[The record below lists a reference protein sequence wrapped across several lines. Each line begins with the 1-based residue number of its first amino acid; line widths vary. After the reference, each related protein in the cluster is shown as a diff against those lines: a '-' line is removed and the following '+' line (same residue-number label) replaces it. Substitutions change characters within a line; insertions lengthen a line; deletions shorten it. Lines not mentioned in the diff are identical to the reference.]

1 MALSNILRLRLKGN
15 AWCTVKEE
23 VNAVREYVKVENLRY
38 NDHILLQ
45 METDETLLGCRM
57 PSLTIQPLVNNAIR
71 HGFRKERQYLM
82 IRVEIFKEEDAI
94 RVRVTDDGSGMT
106 PEQLM
111 TLQEHMKEGKS
122 LEERA
127 EHGTGLVNL
136 ALRLRLNFGEKADI
150 EVESIEGSG
159 TQVEIFLEDLNENVE

>member
-1 MALSNILRLRLKGN
+1 MQI
-15 AWCTVKEE
+15 
-23 VNAVREYVKVENLRY
+23 
-38 NDHILLQ
+38 
-45 METDETLLGCRM
+45 ETDETLLSRRM

-71 HGFRKERQYLM
+71 HGFRRERQYLM
-82 IRVEIFKEEDAI
+82 IRVEIFKEEGSAI
-94 RVRVTDDGSGMT
+94 RIRVTDDGGGMT
-106 PEQLM
+106 PEQLTM
-111 TLQEHMKEGKS
+111 LREHMKEGKS

-159 TQVEIFLEDLNENVE
+159 TQVEIFLEDLNENIE